1 MAELAHQA
9 LLPRP
14 TGGLAPGAALSLL
27 VHGGL
32 IAALALAVDWRMQT
46 PEVVSAELWAAVPQM
61 APAPAP
67 MPAPVPPAAETTPTP
82 TPAPAPA
89 PPPAPAARDADITTE
104 TAERKPPIVPPTVP
118 PKPAAKAEKPEKPMK
133 EPKVKPPAVEKA
145 KPAREAK
152 NTDKAAQPDKKAQLA
167 EEKRAAAEAAAQEA
181 ANQRF
186 REEQLRRM
194 QAALPDGGGAGSGG
208 GSASADAAPSQAYVA
223 KLVRAIRQNVKV
235 TVNGNPEAEVEV
247 RAAAGGSIIARR
259 LVKTSGNAV
268 WDDAV
273 LRAIDRTAS
282 LPRDENGRVP
292 PVLIVVFRPQE

>member
-1 MAELAHQA
+1 MAELAHDA

-46 PEVVSAELWAAVPQM
+46 PDVVSAELWAAVPQM

-67 MPAPVPPAAETTPTP
+67 LPAPAPTP
-82 TPAPAPA
+82 EPAPPAPAPA
-89 PPPAPAARDADITTE
+89 PPPTPQRDADIATE
-104 TAERKPPIVPPTVP
+104 TAPRKPPETP
-118 PKPAAKAEKPEKPMK
+118 PKAPAKADKPEKPEKAAKPEKSAK
-133 EPKVKPPAVEKA
+133 EPKA
-145 KPAREAK
+145 KPA
-152 NTDKAAQPDKKAQLA
+152 DKPAPPDKKAAQA
-167 EEKRAAAEAAAQEA
+167 DDKRAAAEAAAQEA

-194 QAALPDGGGAGSGG
+194 QAALPDGAGAGSGG

-259 LVKTSGNAV
+259 LVKPSGNPV

-273 LRAIDRTAS
+273 LRAIDRTAT

-292 PVLIVVFRPQE
+292 PLLIVVFRPQE

>member
-1 MAELAHQA
+1 MAELAHDA
-9 LLPRP
+9 LLPRAP
-14 TGGLAPGAALSLL
+14 GGLAPGAALSLL

-67 MPAPVPPAAETTPTP
+67 LPSPAPAPSADTTAGTPPPAAEPSPPPATNAEIATETAPR
-82 TPAPAPA
+82 PAPA
-89 PPPAPAARDADITTE
+89 E
-104 TAERKPPIVPPTVP
+104 T
-118 PKPAAKAEKPEKPMK
+118 PKPAAKPEKAAK
-133 EPKVKPPAVEKA
+133 EPKPPKTPAPADKA
-145 KPAREAK
+145 KPPRESK
-152 NTDKAAQPDKKAQLA
+152 TTEKAPPKPDKKAPQA
-167 EEKRAAAEAAAQEA
+167 EQKRAEADAAAQSAAQEA

-208 GSASADAAPSQAYVA
+208 GTASADAAPSQAYVA

-247 RAAAGGSIIARR
+247 RAAAGGTIIARR
-259 LVKTSGNAV
+259 LVKTSGNPV

-273 LRAIDRTAS
+273 LRAIDRTAT

>member
-1 MAELAHQA
+1 MAELAHDA

-14 TGGLAPGAALSLL
+14 TGGLAPGAVLSLV

-46 PEVVSAELWAAVPQM
+46 PDVVSAELWAAVPQM

-67 MPAPVPPAAETTPTP
+67 P
-82 TPAPAPA
+82 PAPAPMPEPTPAAPVPA
-89 PPPAPAARDADITTE
+89 PPPPATRDADIATE
-104 TAERKPPIVPPTVP
+104 TAERKPPAPP
-118 PKPAAKAEKPEKPMK
+118 PKAPAKAEKPEKPEK
-133 EPKVKPPAVEKA
+133 AKPPVADKA

-152 NTDKAAQPDKKAQLA
+152 PADKPAPPDPKTKQA

-186 REEQLRRM
+186 REDQLRRM
-194 QAALPDGGGAGSGG
+194 QAALPDGGGVGSGG

-235 TVNGNPEAEVEV
+235 TVSGNPEAEVEV

-259 LVKTSGNAV
+259 LVKSSGNPV

-273 LRAIDRTAS
+273 LRAIDRTAT
-282 LPRDENGRVP
+282 LPRDTDGRVP
-292 PVLIVVFRPQE
+292 PSLIIGLRPQD